1 MVRSGS
7 GCLADTLT
15 IEKAPAKACSES
27 PRLIERR
34 NGVPIK
40 RNQRLRLELPVF
52 VYSRST
58 DQEPEPLHEMA
69 RSLVVY
75 ARGGVVVLGATVKLG
90 QELLL
95 VNPRS
100 EVHAAC
106 RVARFEP
113 CPPMVRLEF
122 IEPVPGFWGVAV
134 PPEDGDPA
142 ERKLPR
148 VPRRFRRVESS
159 LPIQVRQAAE
169 SASGARDVCITQNI
183 SREGLYFK
191 STLLTYRE
199 GMRLTIN
206 FLHHSDFFTTS
217 ASCTG
222 QIVRVDQIEDGR
234 VGVAVRLL
242 GQPKSSPPCPAMS
255 PLLAFK

>member
-1 MVRSGS
+1 MATSAS
-7 GCLADTLT
+7 EFLADTLPV
-15 IEKAPAKACSES
+15 ERPPAKAGSDS
-27 PRLIERR
+27 PRLINSERKHR
-34 NGVPIK
+34 NGVPMK
-40 RNQRLRLELPVF
+40 GNQRLRLELPVF

-75 ARGGVVVLGATVKLG
+75 ARGGVLLLGATVKLG

-100 EVHAAC
+100 EVQAVC
-106 RVARFEP
+106 RVAGFEP

-122 IEPVPGFWGVAV
+122 TEPVPGFWGVAF

-148 VPRRFRRVESS
+148 VPRRSRRVESS

-169 SASGARDVCITQNI
+169 SASEAGDVCITQNI
-183 SREGLYFK
+183 SRGGLYFR
-191 STLLTYRE
+191 SGLLTYRE
-199 GMRLTIN
+199 GMRLTIS
-206 FLHHSDFFTTS
+206 FLRHSGLFALNS
-217 ASCTG
+217 KHMG
-222 QIVRVDQIEDGR
+222 QIVRVDQIEDGL
-234 VGVAVRLL
+234 VGVAVRLV
-242 GQPKSSPPCPAMS
+242 A
-255 PLLAFK
+255 

>member
-1 MVRSGS
+1 MARSGS

-15 IEKAPAKACSES
+15 IEKAPAKAYSES
-27 PRLIERR
+27 PRLVEHRS
-34 NGVPIK
+34 GVPIK
-40 RNQRLRLELPVF
+40 KSQRLRLELPVF
-52 VYSRST
+52 VYSPST

-75 ARGGVVVLGATVKLG
+75 ARGGVVVLGTTVKLG

-122 IEPVPGFWGVAV
+122 IEPAPGFWGVV
-134 PPEDGDPA
+134 FPPEDADPT

-169 SASGARDVCITQNI
+169 PASGAKDVCITQNI

-191 STLLTYRE
+191 SGLLSYRE
-199 GMRLTIN
+199 GMRLTIS

-217 ASCTG
+217 ASYTG
-222 QIVRVDQIEDGR
+222 QIVRVDQIDEGCA
-234 VGVAVRLL
+234 GVAVRLL
-242 GQPKSSPPCPAMS
+242 GHVKAAQHIPVAKDPQS
-255 PLLAFK
+255 

>member
-15 IEKAPAKACSES
+15 IEKPPAKVYSES
-27 PRLIERR
+27 PRLVKHR

-58 DQEPEPLHEMA
+58 DQEPLHEMA

-75 ARGGVVVLGATVKLG
+75 ARGGVLVLGATVKLG

-100 EVHAAC
+100 EVQAAC
-106 RVARFEP
+106 RIAGFEP
-113 CPPMVRLEF
+113 CPPMARLEF
-122 IEPVPGFWGVAV
+122 TQPVPGFWGVAF
-134 PPEDGDPA
+134 PPEDGHPT

-148 VPRRFRRVESS
+148 VPRRFRRVECS

-169 SASGARDVCITQNI
+169 SASEFRDVCITQNI
-183 SREGLYFK
+183 SRDGLYFK
-191 STLLTYRE
+191 SGLLSYRE
-199 GMRLTIN
+199 GMRLIIS
-206 FLHHSDFFTTS
+206 FLRHSGPFGPN
-217 ASCTG
+217 ANYTG
-222 QIVRVDQIEDGR
+222 QIVRVDQVEDGL
-234 VGVAVRLL
+234 VGVAVRLAGL
-242 GQPKSSPPCPAMS
+242 T
-255 PLLAFK
+255 